1 MATFAL
7 NLQPATIPVPG
18 APAIPGL
25 RFRHFAG
32 PTDFPAMVEITNR
45 SAAADGVERV
55 TSLLEMSNFYSHPVN
70 CDPERDLI
78 LAEVSRNP
86 VGYARVN
93 WREERDGLRLYFHWA
108 ALLPE
113 WRRRGIGAA
122 LLRACQRRLRE
133 MAAELPPAAASAL
146 TSHVAEGELGA
157 NALLRMDGYRPA
169 RYSYLMVRPTLEMIP
184 ELPLPDGLEVR
195 PARPEH
201 YHRVF
206 EANEEAFQDHW
217 GFIPRTEEDCE
228 RWLGE
233 PATSPG
239 LWQVAWEGDEIAGM
253 VLSFINT
260 EENLAFRR
268 RRGYTEDVCVRRP
281 WRRRGLARALLAR
294 SLALLR
300 ERGMTEAA
308 LGVDT
313 ENPSGA
319 LQLYESLGYRPVQ
332 SWTLYRKPVE
342 TM

>member
-1 MATFAL
+1 MAMFAL

-18 APAIPGL
+18 APAILGL

-32 PTDFPAMVEITNR
+32 PTDFPAMVEISNR

-55 TSLLEMSNFYSHPVN
+55 TSLLEVSNFYAHPVN

-78 LAEVSRNP
+78 LAEVSRNL
-86 VGYARVN
+86 VGYARVS
-93 WREERDGLRLYFHWA
+93 WREELGGLRLYFHWA

-113 WRRRGIGAA
+113 WRRRGIGRA
-122 LLRACQRRLRE
+122 LLRAGQRRLRE
-133 MAAELPPAAASAL
+133 IAAELPPAPASTLSAQL
-146 TSHVAEGELGA
+146 AESEVGA
-157 NALLRMDGYRPA
+157 NALLQRDGYRPA
-169 RYSYLMVRPTLEMIP
+169 RFSYLMVRPTLEDIP
-184 ELPLPDGLEVR
+184 ELPLPEGLEVR
-195 PARPEH
+195 PARAEH

-206 EANEEAFQDHW
+206 QANEEAFQDHW
-217 GFIPRTEEDCE
+217 GFIPRNEEDYE

-233 PATSPG
+233 PATSPS
-239 LWQVAWEGDEIAGM
+239 LWQVAWDGDEIAGM

-268 RRGYTEDVCVRRP
+268 QRGYTEDVCVRRP

-294 SLALLR
+294 SLGLLR
-300 ERGMTEAA
+300 ERGMSEAA

-342 TM
+342 TP